1 MKVKLNPNSR
11 GIIKTALGEYHR
23 AVENSNHIFFVNFEE
38 GDENAQVKMFDRKR
52 KLVSDNYF
60 AFAEL
65 TRVLEETEYSWISD
79 RMKKVWDE
87 WEKDLVD

>member
-1 MKVKLNPNSR
+1 MKVRLNPNSR

-23 AVENSNHIFFVNFEE
+23 AVEGAHIFFVNFEE

-52 KLVSDNYF
+52 NLVSDNYF

-65 TRVLEETEYSWISD
+65 TRVLEETEYNWISD
-79 RMKKVWDE
+79 RMKKVWEDYKE
-87 WEKDLVD
+87 IW